1 MNMFLL
7 DNLIWEILKGILGK
21 YTIKGYIRKVHYMG
35 GGVGGWLV
43 CILTS
48 LS

>member
-21 YTIKGYIRKVHYMG
+21 YTIKGYIKYF
-35 GGVGGWLV
+35 
-43 CILTS
+43 S
-48 LS
+48 